1 MHAYERDLHLI
12 LTRGPW
18 SLPAARNKVNDS
30 LCATPR
36 SGLRFLKRVVLPSA
50 RPLRSQLLQQPSRYP
65 LGVKW
70 SYLSS
75 FFAVQGFHFHDSVL
89 NRKRSAEWM
98 AADFNCNLLPDGQT
112 LVCHGLSANYRLV
125 ILGTRFHSR
134 ISRAPCEPP

>member
-1 MHAYERDLHLI
+1 M
-12 LTRGPW
+12 
-18 SLPAARNKVNDS
+18 
-30 LCATPR
+30 
-36 SGLRFLKRVVLPSA
+36 VLFE
-50 RPLRSQLLQQPSRYP
+50 
-65 LGVKW
+65 
-70 SYLSS
+70 

-125 ILGTRFHSR
+125 ILGIRFHSG